1 MDDRLMGTPSDTPMD
16 GSAHRAMVEL
26 LGAYALDA
34 VDADEAAAVEAHL
47 DECPRCRDEV
57 ARHLETAAFLAS
69 AGAPAPEGVWS
80 RIAASLEEAPPRPLD
95 LTRISRLAGRS
106 ERRSLPARPVAA
118 IAAIAASVIG
128 VLGFQVQHQDERLDR
143 LSPAI
148 EQRGLDEA
156 VAAALFDDR
165 SAKVKLVSDSGTLFA
180 NAVVQPDGKGYLVGH
195 NLPDLPS
202 GLTYQLW
209 GLAGDQMV
217 SLGVLGAAPA
227 VRAFTAAGD
236 LSVLAVTAEQAGGVT
251 STTKPPVVRGFV

>member
-1 MDDRLMGTPSDTPMD
+1 MDDVMGLPSDTPMD
-16 GSAHRAMVEL
+16 RASHRKIAEL

-34 VDADEAAAVEAHL
+34 VDPDEAAAVESHL
-47 DECPRCRDEV
+47 LTCPRCRDEV
-57 ARHLETAAFLAS
+57 AGHLETAAFLAS
-69 AGAPAPEGVWS
+69 AGAPAPDGVWT
-80 RIAASLEEAPPRPLD
+80 RIAASLEEAPPRLD
-95 LTRISRLAGRS
+95 LTRIPGLAGRR

-118 IAAIAASVIG
+118 IAAVAAGVIAL
-128 VLGFQVQHQDERLDR
+128 LGFQVQEQDERLDQ

-165 SAKVKLVSDSGTLFA
+165 SKKVKLVSDSGTLFA

-217 SLGVLGAAPA
+217 SLGVLGAEPA

-236 LSVLAVTAEQAGGVT
+236 VSVLAVTAEQAGGVA
-251 STTKPPVVRGFV
+251 STTKAPVVRGFV